1 MEQTEPVSPK
11 ATGSRLWRILIP
23 LAIVAAGAGVYA
35 GMVAMKTPP
44 PRRPRVHLGPLVETI
59 QAPAQSLRVTVK
71 GHGTVRPAEEIDLVP
86 QVAGIVVWKSP
97 RFESGGFFRRGELLA
112 QIDPRD
118 YRLAVEVARAE
129 VAQSQYALEVARGE
143 AGVARRE
150 WELIQGTEGDSN
162 PLALHVPQLRAAEAR
177 LQAARA
183 RAEEARLRLERT
195 ELYAPFDGRVGSTRL
210 DRGQYAFA
218 GQSLARIHATGSVE
232 VVVPVADEDLAWIE
246 LPAAGGKGSG
256 NRDDGGAA
264 VRAIRGEGEDP
275 AAEPV
280 FPGAAV
286 SGRYAGRERRWQGVV
301 RRVEGELDPRSRLAN
316 LVIEVADPWADP
328 EAPLL
333 VGAFVDVE
341 IAGGAVDGVRALPR
355 HALREG
361 GSIWVA
367 AADSILRVRPA
378 DLVHRR
384 GEEVLVYADLEP
396 GEEIVVS
403 ALQGVT
409 DGMRIRV
416 VREGAR

>member
-1 MEQTEPVSPK
+1 MSPK
-11 ATGSRLWRILIP
+11 TTGSRLWRILIP

-44 PRRPRVHLGPLVETI
+44 PRRPLVHQGPLVETI
-59 QAPAQSLRVTVK
+59 PAPAQSLRVTVR

-97 RFESGGFFRRGELLA
+97 RFESGGFFRRGELLV

-150 WELIQGTEGDSN
+150 WELIQGAEGDSN

-183 RAEEARLRLERT
+183 RAEEASLRLERT
-195 ELYAPFDGRVGSTRL
+195 ELFAPFDGRVGATRL

-232 VVVPVADEDLAWIE
+232 VVVPIADEDLAWIE
-246 LPAAGGKGSG
+246 LPTADGNGSG
-256 NRDDGGAA
+256 NRKDSGTA
-264 VRAIRGEGEDP
+264 VTAIREAGEDP

-286 SGRYAGRERRWQGVV
+286 SGRYAGLERRWQGVV

-316 LVIEVADPWADP
+316 LVIEVADPYADP

-341 IAGGAVDGVRALPR
+341 IAGRAVDGVRALPR
-355 HALREG
+355 HALRDG

-367 AADSILRVRPA
+367 AADSTLRVRAA

-384 GEEVLVYADLEP
+384 GEEVLVFADLEP
-396 GEEIVVS
+396 GEEVVVS
-403 ALQGVT
+403 ALQGIT
-409 DGMRIRV
+409 DGMLIRV
-416 VREGAR
+416 AGEGSR

>member
-1 MEQTEPVSPK
+1 MSKKP
-11 ATGSRLWRILIP
+11 TGSRLWRILIP
-23 LAIVAAGAGVYA
+23 ITIVAAGAGVYA
-35 GMVAMKTPP
+35 GMVAMQTPP
-44 PRRPRVHLGPLVETI
+44 PRRPRVHMGPLVETI
-59 QAPAQSLRVTVK
+59 SAPAQSLRVTVK

-86 QVAGIVVWKSP
+86 QVAGVVVWKSP
-97 RFESGGFFRRGELLA
+97 RFESGGFFKRGELLV
-112 QIDPRD
+112 QIDPRE
-118 YRLAVEVARAE
+118 YRLAVEVAQAE

-143 AGVARRE
+143 AGIARQE
-150 WELIQGTEGDSN
+150 WELIQGAEGDSN

-183 RAEEARLRLERT
+183 RAEDARLRLERT
-195 ELYAPFDGRVGSTRL
+195 ELYAPFDGRVGETRL
-210 DRGQYAFA
+210 DGGQFAFA
-218 GQSLARIHATGSVE
+218 GQSLARIHATGAAE

-246 LPAAGGKGSG
+246 LPVVDGNGSG
-256 NRDDGGAA
+256 NRGDRAA
-264 VRAIRGEGEDP
+264 VVTAIGGGRED

-280 FPGAAV
+280 FPGAAI

-301 RRVEGELDPRSRLAN
+301 RRIEGELDPRSRLAN
-316 LVIEVADPWADP
+316 LVVEVADPYADP

-341 IAGGAVDGVRALPR
+341 IAGRAVDGVRALPR
-355 HALREG
+355 YALRDD

-367 AADSILRVRPA
+367 AVDSTLRVRPA
-378 DLVHRR
+378 GVVHRR

-396 GEEIVVS
+396 GEEVVVS

-416 VREGAR
+416 AGEESR

>member
-1 MEQTEPVSPK
+1 MEQTEKTPK
-11 ATGSRLWRILIP
+11 QPRGSRLWRILIP

-44 PRRPRVHLGPLVETI
+44 PRQPRVHLGPLVETI
-59 QAPAQSLRVTVK
+59 QAPAQLLRVTVK
-71 GHGTVRPAEEIDLVP
+71 GHGTVRPSEEIELVP

-97 RFESGGFFRRGELLA
+97 RFESGGFFKRGELLL

-118 YRLAVEVARAE
+118 YRLAVEVAQAE

-143 AGVARRE
+143 AGIARQE
-150 WELIQGTEGDSN
+150 WEMIQGAEGGSN

-218 GQSLARIHATGSVE
+218 GQSLGRIHASGSAE

-246 LPAAGGKGSG
+246 VPAAGGRGGG
-256 NRDDGGAA
+256 NRDDSGAG
-264 VRAIRGEGEDP
+264 VRAIREAGG
-275 AAEPV
+275 EPV

-316 LVIEVADPWADP
+316 LVIEVADPYADP

-341 IAGGAVDGVRALPR
+341 IAGAAADGVRVLPR

-384 GEEVLVYADLEP
+384 GEEVLVYADLDP
-396 GEEIVVS
+396 GEEVVVS

>member
-1 MEQTEPVSPK
+1 MSPK
-11 ATGSRLWRILIP
+11 PAGSRLWRILIP
-23 LAIVAAGAGVYA
+23 VAIVAVGVGVYA
-35 GMVAMKTPP
+35 GMVAMKTSP

-59 QAPAQSLRVTVK
+59 SAPAQSLRVAVK
-71 GHGTVRPAEEIDLVP
+71 GHGTVRPAEEIELVP

-97 RFESGGFFRRGELLA
+97 RFESGGFFKRGELLL

-143 AGVARRE
+143 AGIARQE
-150 WELIQGTEGDSN
+150 WEMIQGAEGDSN

-195 ELYAPFDGRVGSTRL
+195 ELYAPFDGRVGATRL

-246 LPAAGGKGSG
+246 LPVDGGGGS
-256 NRDDGGAA
+256 RREQGAA
-264 VRAIRGEGEDP
+264 VTAIGEGGEKAAPGP
-275 AAEPV
+275 AS
-280 FPGAAV
+280 PGAAV
-286 SGRYAGRERRWQGVV
+286 SGRYAGRQHRWQGVV
-301 RRVEGELDPRSRLAN
+301 RRVEGELDPRSRMAN
-316 LVIEVADPWADP
+316 LVIEVADPYADP

-341 IAGGAVDGVRALPR
+341 IAGRAVDGVRAVPR
-355 HALREG
+355 HALRDG

-367 AADSILRVRPA
+367 AADSTLRVRPA

-396 GEEIVVS
+396 GEGVVVS

-416 VREGAR
+416 AGEVSR

>member
-1 MEQTEPVSPK
+1 MEQTEKTPK
-11 ATGSRLWRILIP
+11 QPGGSRLWRILVPI
-23 LAIVAAGAGVYA
+23 AIVAAGAGVYA

-44 PRRPRVHLGPLVETI
+44 PRKPHVHLGPLVETI
-59 QAPAQSLRVTVK
+59 PAPAQLLRVTVK
-71 GHGTVRPAEEIDLVP
+71 GHGTVRPSEEIELVP

-97 RFESGGFFRRGELLA
+97 RFESGGFFKRGELLL

-118 YRLAVEVARAE
+118 YRLAVEVAQAE

-143 AGVARRE
+143 AGIARQE
-150 WELIQGTEGDSN
+150 WEMIQGAEGDSN

-195 ELYAPFDGRVGSTRL
+195 ELYAPFDGRVGATRL
-210 DRGQYAFA
+210 DRGQFAFA
-218 GQSLARIHATGSVE
+218 GQSLARIHATGAVE
-232 VVVPVADEDLAWIE
+232 VVVPVGTEDLAWIE
-246 LPAAGGKGSG
+246 LPVGGVGES
-256 NRDDGGAA
+256 RSRREQGAA
-264 VRAIRGEGEDP
+264 VTSIGEGGEKT
-275 AAEPV
+275 AAEPA

-286 SGRYAGRERRWQGVV
+286 SGRYAGREHRWQGVV
-301 RRVEGELDPRSRLAN
+301 RRVEGELDPRSRMAN
-316 LVIEVADPWADP
+316 LVIEVSDPYADP

-341 IAGGAVDGVRALPR
+341 IAGRAVDGVRALPR
-355 HALREG
+355 HALRDG

-367 AADSILRVRPA
+367 AADSTLRVRRA

-384 GEEVLVYADLEP
+384 GEEVLVYADLGR
-396 GEEIVVS
+396 GEEVVVS

-416 VREGAR
+416 AGEVPR